1 MRVRLT
7 ALEKVL
13 VDSRRAH
20 ISPALAG
27 GSGGCAAANQFSV
40 AADEEAQLS
49 PGAHHRRSV
58 TLPGAM
64 QQHTHQISIQ
74 NSQKY
79 NQLHGILVQRY
90 EYRIIH
96 VYRL

>member
-20 ISPALAG
+20 FPVLA
-27 GSGGCAAANQFSV
+27 GGCAAANQFSV

-64 QQHTHQISIQ
+64 QQHTQDFYPKLTKI
-74 NSQKY
+74 
-79 NQLHGILVQRY
+79 
-90 EYRIIH
+90 
-96 VYRL
+96 